1 MHAMSHTKDRI
12 KLQLDIVIQWSLLAT
27 YANNIKEASLSF
39 TGVITIHMKGYDLDK
54 EIGRA
59 HV

>member
-54 EIGRA
+54 AIYR
-59 HV
+59 